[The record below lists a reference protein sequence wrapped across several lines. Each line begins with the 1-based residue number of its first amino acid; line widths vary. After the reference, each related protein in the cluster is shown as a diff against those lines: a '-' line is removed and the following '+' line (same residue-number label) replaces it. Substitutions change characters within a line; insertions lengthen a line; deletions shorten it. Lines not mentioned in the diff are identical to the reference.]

1 MVWDTLAG
9 NAVFRIKSSTGMT
22 TMNQATRRRM
32 DSTNIFAMSAAC
44 AGAAHLIYGIA
55 MAATNVYTTRLRLS
69 IIAKFAGIAVPVGM
83 RICTVRIA
91 SFTPMRD
98 AGNAAP
104 MRAIIATTIKTS
116 GAITA
121 GAVSM
126 RPMRTAPSASA
137 ATTTAAT
144 AA

>member
-9 NAVFRIKSSTGMT
+9 NVAYRIKSSTGMT

-91 SFTPMRD
+91 SFTPLRD
-98 AGNAAP
+98 AINAAT
-104 MRAIIATTIKTS
+104 MRAMFAMTSKTP
-116 GAITA
+116 GANTA
-121 GAVSM
+121 GAVSWQ
-126 RPMRTAPSASA
+126 PMRTAPTASA
-137 ATTTAAT
+137 GSTTAAT